1 MAAHGTREVPYATDL
16 AAVGAEAREKKVA
29 VLLMFGTP
37 SCPFCLRLL
46 DEFLIPM
53 TRNPEYGGKVIMR
66 QVELNGSR
74 ALRDFSGRATTH
86 GRFARQ
92 QGIRFAPTVAL
103 FAPDGAPLGEPLVGL
118 STPDYYGAFLDRAI
132 DEALA
137 KLRTP

>member
-1 MAAHGTREVPYATDL
+1 MPYATDL
-16 AAVGAEAREKKVA
+16 AAAAAEAREKKVA

-37 SCPFCLRLL
+37 NCPFCLRLL

-66 QVELNGSR
+66 QVELSSSR
-74 ALRDFSGRATTH
+74 PLRDFSGQPTTH
-86 GRFARQ
+86 ARFARQ
-92 QGIRFAPTVAL
+92 HKMRLAPTVAL
-103 FAPDGAPLGEPLVGL
+103 FSPTGVLLGEPLVGL

-137 KLRTP
+137 TLRTP